1 MFLGKFKHL
10 SSIPTSSPPQ
20 SPSLPCR
27 NSSPSSVD
35 DVLASRP
42 VVGKKIKPRGTRDL
56 KLLPSSL
63 RPAVAARDRI
73 SHWVTPFS
81 LSQLDSMRA
90 KISFDSIRK
99 INIAAV
105 SSLAETTRTGYGS
118 GLLRFTEFCDR
129 EGISEYSRMP
139 ASSTLLAAFVADQ
152 ASKTSSSSINS
163 WMSAVRAWHIINNA
177 PWHGSSEFVAQVKL
191 GASRMAPVSSK
202 KSPRNPVTL
211 EHILALQKN
220 LNPSDSFDA
229 AVWAVAC
236 IAFWSCCRLG
246 ELTVSS
252 EKSFSPRLNVDR
264 SSAAVTFSTSL
275 PTSSS
280 SRSSPQESLSFHIP
294 WTKVTKDAGA
304 DIHVVG
310 HDRCSPTR
318 AMSNHLKVNAS
329 APPSSHLFSYQ
340 TESGRWAPMVKSKF
354 LDRCH
359 SIWSSLGLLRV
370 HGHSFR
376 IGGATELLLGG
387 MPPHVVASVGRWKS
401 LAFLLYWRR
410 VSDIISNSF
419 SSSYDTSRLDSVN
432 KSFEEFRLRSNIP
445 ASALIEV

>member
-10 SSIPTSSPPQ
+10 SPLPISSPSQSPTSSGQ
-20 SPSLPCR
+20 
-27 NSSPSSVD
+27 NSSPSSVE

-42 VVGKKIKPRGTRDL
+42 VVGKQIKPRGTRDL

-81 LSQLDSMRA
+81 LSQLNSMRA
-90 KISFDSIRK
+90 EISFDSIRK
-99 INIAAV
+99 INIATV
-105 SSLAETTRTGYGS
+105 SSLAEMTRTGYGS

-139 ASSTLLAAFVADQ
+139 ASSTLLASFVADQ
-152 ASKTSSSSINS
+152 ASKASSSSINS
-163 WMSAVRAWHIINNA
+163 WMSAVRTWHIINNA

-191 GASRMAPVSSK
+191 GASRMAPASLK

-236 IAFWSCCRLG
+236 IVFWSCCRLG

-264 SSAAVTFSTSL
+264 FDS
-275 PTSSS
+275 
-280 SRSSPQESLSFHIP
+280 H
-294 WTKVTKDAGA
+294 VTK
-304 DIHVVG
+304 I
-310 HDRCSPTR
+310 SP
-318 AMSNHLKVNAS
+318 
-329 APPSSHLFSYQ
+329 SY
-340 TESGRWAPMVKSKF
+340 
-354 LDRCH
+354 
-359 SIWSSLGLLRV
+359 
-370 HGHSFR
+370 
-376 IGGATELLLGG
+376 
-387 MPPHVVASVGRWKS
+387 
-401 LAFLLYWRR
+401 
-410 VSDIISNSF
+410 
-419 SSSYDTSRLDSVN
+419 
-432 KSFEEFRLRSNIP
+432 
-445 ASALIEV
+445 